1 MRDGW
6 IETKLADAVEVLD
19 RFRKPV
25 NSTERQGRQGSIPYY
40 GANGQAGWIDDSIFN
55 EELVLLGEDAIDF
68 ADPTARKAYLI
79 SGPSWVNNHAHVL
92 RAKPEKVYSYFLAE
106 SLNKVDYSQY
116 VSFGTRS
123 KLTQGS
129 MNGIKV
135 LLPPLPEQRRI
146 VDLLSSIDTYI
157 ESIQL
162 KLECAVE
169 SRNAMLHE
177 LLTADG
183 DDWIE
188 TTLGDVVTVVN
199 GGTPSTKNEKYWG
212 GEVLW
217 VTTTELTAFDGQ
229 RIDSSKRTI
238 TQDGLNS
245 GPARMV
251 RQGTTLVGTTA
262 TIGTCAIAAC
272 NLTFNQQIS
281 GLIPD
286 GNQLQDEYLFYWI
299 QLIKPVLEGLS
310 AGTSFKRIS
319 TSVLKTISIKYP
331 PLPEQVKIV
340 DFIESL
346 DEVVSECKGVM
357 LEAKDLRSALLADLL
372 SGEHE
377 IPASYDKFIGA
388 A

>member
-6 IETKLADAVEVLD
+6 LKTNIGSVFHIQQGKTLAISKLTGG
-19 RFRKPV
+19 KYPV
-25 NSTERQGRQGSIPYY
+25 Y
-40 GANGQAGWIDDSIFN
+40 GANGIVGHFDEFNFDFPVTGLGCRGSCGTIYYIENKAFLANNVMAIWEKDASEVDSKFIPLALSN
-55 EELVLLGEDAIDF
+55 VDLVASGA
-68 ADPTARKAYLI
+68 I
-79 SGPSWVNNHAHVL
+79 SGQVQP
-92 RAKPEKVYSYFLAE
+92 
-106 SLNKVDYSQY
+106 QI
-116 VSFGTRS
+116 TR
-123 KLTQGS
+123 QGLEPVA
-129 MNGIKV
+129 ITI
-135 LLPPLPEQRRI
+135 PTLPEQKRI
-146 VDLLSSIDTYI
+146 VDLISSVDSYI

-169 SRNAMLHE
+169 SRNAILHE

-188 TTLGDVVTVVN
+188 TTLGDVV
-199 GGTPSTKNEKYWG
+199 
-212 GEVLW
+212 
-217 VTTTELTAFDGQ
+217 
-229 RIDSSKRTI
+229 
-238 TQDGLNS
+238 NS

-346 DEVVSECKGVM
+346 DEVVSECKSVM
-357 LEAKDLRSALLADLL
+357 HEAKHLRSALLADLL

>member
-6 IETKLADAVEVLD
+6 LKTNIGSVLHIQQGKTLAISKLTGG
-19 RFRKPV
+19 KYPV
-25 NSTERQGRQGSIPYY
+25 Y
-40 GANGQAGWIDDSIFN
+40 GANGIVGHFDEFNFDFPVTGLGCRGSCGTIYYIENKAFLANNVMAIWEKDAGEVDSKFIPLALSN
-55 EELVLLGEDAIDF
+55 VDLVASGA
-68 ADPTARKAYLI
+68 I
-79 SGPSWVNNHAHVL
+79 SGQVQP
-92 RAKPEKVYSYFLAE
+92 
-106 SLNKVDYSQY
+106 QI
-116 VSFGTRS
+116 TR
-123 KLTQGS
+123 QGLEPVA
-129 MNGIKV
+129 ITI
-135 LLPPLPEQRRI
+135 PTLPEQKRI
-146 VDLLSSIDTYI
+146 VDLISSVDSYI

-169 SRNAMLHE
+169 SRNAILHE

-281 GLIPD
+281 GLIPES
-286 GNQLQDEYLFYWI
+286 NQLQDEYLFYWI
-299 QLIKPVLEGLS
+299 QLIKPVLVGLS

-331 PLPEQVKIV
+331 PLPKQVKIV

-357 LEAKDLRSALLADLL
+357 HKAKLLRSALLADLL

>member
-6 IETKLADAVEVLD
+6 LKTNIGSVFHIQQGKTLAISKLTGG
-19 RFRKPV
+19 KYPV
-25 NSTERQGRQGSIPYY
+25 Y
-40 GANGQAGWIDDSIFN
+40 GANGIVGHFDEFNFDFPVTGLGCRGSCGTIYYIENKAFLANNVMAIWEKDASEVDSKFIPLALSN
-55 EELVLLGEDAIDF
+55 VDLVASGA
-68 ADPTARKAYLI
+68 I
-79 SGPSWVNNHAHVL
+79 SGQVQP
-92 RAKPEKVYSYFLAE
+92 
-106 SLNKVDYSQY
+106 QI
-116 VSFGTRS
+116 TR
-123 KLTQGS
+123 QGLEPVA
-129 MNGIKV
+129 ITI
-135 LLPPLPEQRRI
+135 PTLPEQKRI
-146 VDLLSSIDTYI
+146 VDLISSVDSYI

-169 SRNAMLHE
+169 SRNAILHE

-346 DEVVSECKGVM
+346 DEVVSECKSVM
-357 LEAKDLRSALLADLL
+357 HEAKHLRSALLADLL